1 MDIIC
6 IHCNKVFK
14 SYQSRCNH
22 VRKYHKDVVDK
33 MLLPVDNPLLKINE
47 IILPNNTCNNICK
60 YCNKKLSDRTSRWRH
75 EKKCDN
81 NKIDKLVEEMNK
93 IKKDFKELSKINKE
107 TSVINNVTV
116 NSNVNNGIVNNI
128 NSLGYENILS
138 KLSEK
143 EKIRLLTGIP
153 HQEYPIIELVR
164 KIYTNDSLKENRNTL
179 LTNLRSKDC
188 LIYNSDINKFDATNK
203 NEHINNIIENRKHDI
218 ASMYNEFND
227 SKTLKPKERKSIED
241 YLEKIECID
250 KKDKKLKAFYEKHK
264 EEIIY
269 IIYNCKEFMS
279 TIKDNLSSLEDDNN
293 IEL

>member
-22 VRKYHKDVVDK
+22 VRKYHKDVVTTNSTNSTNST
-33 MLLPVDNPLLKINE
+33 P
-47 IILPNNTCNNICK
+47 ILDCVKNQCK
-60 YCNKKLSDRTSRWRH
+60 FCNKIFCRSDSLARHINLNRCKNITSN
-75 EKKCDN
+75 EKEL
-81 NKIDKLVEEMNK
+81 IE
-93 IKKDFKELSKINKE
+93 IKKEVTELKQIVNKLTNKE
-107 TSVINNVTV
+107 KSVINNVIV

-164 KIYTNDSLKENRNTL
+164 KIYTNDNLKENRNTL

-218 ASMYNEFND
+218 VSMYNEFND
-227 SKTLKPKERKSIED
+227 STTLKPKERKVIED

-279 TIKDNLSSLEDDNN
+279 TIKDNLSNLEDDIN